1 MLRLSKRIDP
11 DFVAILVLLTLGLIA
26 YSNSFLTTFHYDDFT
41 RIIENDAIFDL
52 SNLGRIYSYCK
63 QRYLTYLTLAIN
75 YKISRFDPTSYH
87 IFNFFIHYFAA
98 LFLYFLVIETWKTPA
113 MKESEPGS
121 PLRVAAFL
129 TAGIFFLHPLQ
140 TQAVTYIIQRAESMA
155 GMFYLG
161 AVLFYVKARLSE
173 SRHGIRGYYLLMIL
187 CGLAAA
193 FSKEIAVTLPITIAI
208 YELFFFNTP
217 LRDLLRNKIMITL
230 IIPAG
235 IIVAYKIGM
244 LIERDFYH
252 DLNVPYTRKQY
263 FFTQFSVLLTY
274 LQLFFWPANQ
284 NLDWDYPVA
293 VTFFQTRTVS
303 SFFLLLL
310 LILLAVLAY
319 KKYRL
324 LSFGIIGFF
333 VTLAPTSS
341 VIPIMDL
348 MYEHRMYLAVGF
360 LAMGSVQILS
370 RGFVELKRLSPRR
383 YKISSVLFILTLL
396 PLLTG
401 LTYARN
407 QVWAN
412 ELTLWQDV
420 VEKSP
425 NKVRP
430 HINYGK
436 ALYGYSW
443 GDVKEVKREF
453 EIARTLCPEC
463 SMAYHNLAFIYWKE
477 GDSETAIELYREAL
491 KRAPDYKEA
500 LYQSGKLYKELNQ
513 WHEARI
519 NLERLVKLSL
529 GYQFVPA
536 YLDLIDVYLE
546 LGLRNEALQLAEI
559 MTRIPDGL
567 PSLDYYRGLAFYKLQ
582 DFAEAKSYFTRQA
595 ARGTKLHSTCLM
607 LGQIHYLEGDYDQ
620 AEAAFGR
627 AIEVSPWSA
636 MAHSNLAMVLEKR
649 GRLAEAS
656 EHLEKARAVQPFSID
671 TTIRLV
677 VLYDRLGDLSRRTEL
692 LRKLLRLN
700 PNSSNFAYLKANM
713 NRDLSQTLNGY
724 AKRFLSGDGS
734 SDTLEAL
741 AIIATL
747 REDFGTAI
755 RQYEAYLETLNN
767 QSKKQRV
774 AKEVLRLERLLS
786 GEETLRTPV

>member
-1 MLRLSKRIDP
+1 MPRLSKRIDP
-11 DFVAILVLLTLGLIA
+11 DFVAILVLLALGLIA

-87 IFNFFIHYFAA
+87 IFNFFIHYFAT

-113 MKESEPGS
+113 MKESESGS

-173 SRHGIRGYYLLMIL
+173 SRRGIRGYYLLMIL

-193 FSKEIAVTLPITIAI
+193 FSKETAVTLPITIAI
-208 YELFFFNTP
+208 YELFFFNTCVK
-217 LRDLLRNKIMITL
+217 DLLRNKIMITL
-230 IIPAG
+230 IVPAG
-235 IIVAYKIGM
+235 IIVAYKLGM

-274 LQLFFWPANQ
+274 LRLFFWPANQ

-293 VTFFQTRTVS
+293 VTFFHTRTVS
-303 SFFLLLL
+303 SFFLLLM
-310 LILLAVLAY
+310 LILLALLAY

-360 LAMGSVQILS
+360 LAMGSVQVLTQLHEYTTRVS
-370 RGFVELKRLSPRR
+370 HRS
-383 YKISSVLFILTLL
+383 YKVFLYSVIFTVL

-407 QVWAN
+407 KVWAN
-412 ELTLWQDV
+412 SLTLWGDV
-420 VEKSP
+420 VQKSP
-425 NKVRP
+425 NKTRP

-436 ALYGYSW
+436 ALYEYSL
-443 GDVKEVKREF
+443 GDLRGAKKEF
-453 EIARTLCPEC
+453 EIARRLCPEC
-463 SMAYHNLAFIYWKE
+463 ATPYHNLAFINWKE
-477 GDSETAIELYREAL
+477 GNHEGAVTLYHEAIKRDS
-491 KRAPDYKEA
+491 DYKEA
-500 LYQSGKLYKELNQ
+500 LYQLGRIYKELNQ
-513 WHEARI
+513 WQEARI
-519 NLERLVKLSL
+519 YLERVINLAS
-529 GYQFVPA
+529 GYQFIPA
-536 YLDLIDVYLE
+536 YLDLIDVYLA
-546 LGLRNEALQLAEI
+546 LGLRNEALQLAEM

-582 DFAEAKSYFTRQA
+582 DFAQAKSYFTRQA

-636 MAHSNLAMVLEKR
+636 PAHSNLAIVLGKR

-656 EHLEKARAVQPFSID
+656 EHLKKARAVEPFSID

-700 PNSSNFAYLKANM
+700 PKSSNFAYLKENV
-713 NRDLSQTLNGY
+713 NRGLSQTLNGY
-724 AKRFLSGDGS
+724 AKRFLSDDGS

-755 RQYEAYLETLNN
+755 RQYQAYLETLNN
-767 QSKKQRV
+767 QSQKKRV
-774 AKEVLRLERLLS
+774 TREIMRLERLLS
-786 GEETLRTPV
+786 GEETLRTPA

>member
-1 MLRLSKRIDP
+1 MPRLSKRIDP
-11 DFVAILVLLTLGLIA
+11 DFVAILLLLALGLIA
-26 YSNSFLTTFHYDDFT
+26 YSNSFLATFHYDDVT
-41 RIIENDAIFDL
+41 RITENDAIFDL
-52 SNLGRIYSYCK
+52 SNLGKIYSYCK
-63 QRYLTYLTLAIN
+63 QRFLTYLTLAIN
-75 YKISRFDPTSYH
+75 YRLSAFDTISYH
-87 IFNFFIHYFAA
+87 IFNFFIHYFAT

-121 PLRVAAFL
+121 PPRVAAFL

-140 TQAVTYIIQRAESMA
+140 TQSVTYIIQRAESMA

-161 AVLFYVKARLSE
+161 AILFYVEARLSE
-173 SRHGIRGYYLLMIL
+173 SRRAAGGYFLLVIL

-193 FSKEIAVTLPITIAI
+193 FSKETAVSLPISIVI
-208 YELFFFNTP
+208 YELFFFNTSV
-217 LRDLLRNKIMITL
+217 RDLLRNKI
-230 IIPAG
+230 IIALFVPAG
-235 IIVAYKIGM
+235 IIVAHKLGM

-252 DLNVPYTRKQY
+252 DVNIPYTRKQY
-263 FFTQFSVLLTY
+263 FLTQFSVLLTY
-274 LQLFFWPANQ
+274 LRLFFWPVNQ

-293 VTFFQTRTVS
+293 VTFFHVRTVS
-303 SFFLLLL
+303 SFFVLLM
-310 LILLAVLAY
+310 LIMLALLAY
-319 KKYRL
+319 KKYRV
-324 LSFGIIGFF
+324 LSFGILGFF

-360 LAMGSVQILS
+360 LAMGCVQVLS
-370 RGFVELKRLSPRR
+370 QGFADFKRLSPRR

-412 ELTLWQDV
+412 DLTLWQDV
-420 VEKSP
+420 VQKSP
-425 NKVRP
+425 NRVRP
-430 HINYGK
+430 RINYGK
-436 ALYGYSW
+436 ALYEHSW
-443 GDVKEVKREF
+443 GYVKEAKREF
-453 EIARTLCPEC
+453 ELARTLCPEC
-463 SMAYHNLAFIYWKE
+463 STPYHNLAFISWKE
-477 GDSETAIELYREAL
+477 GDLEAAVLLYQEAL
-491 KRAPDYKEA
+491 KRDPDYKEA
-500 LYQSGKLYKELNQ
+500 LYHSGKIYKELNQ

-519 NLERLVKLSL
+519 SLERLVKLTS
-529 GYQFVPA
+529 GYRFVPA
-536 YLDLIDVYLE
+536 YLDLIHVYLA
-546 LGLRNEALQLAEI
+546 LGLRHEALQLAEM

-567 PSLDYYRGLAFYKLQ
+567 PSLDYYRGIAFYKLK
-582 DFAEAKSYFTRQA
+582 DFAEAKRYFTRQA
-595 ARGTKLHSTCLM
+595 GRGTKLHSTYLM

-627 AIEVSPWSA
+627 AIEVSPWSTP
-636 MAHSNLAMVLEKR
+636 AHSNLAMVLEKR

-656 EHLEKARAVQPFSID
+656 EHLEKALAVEPFSID

-692 LRKLLRLN
+692 LRKLLGLN
-700 PNSSNFAYLKANM
+700 PNSSNFAYLKANL
-713 NRDLSQTLNGY
+713 NRDLSQTLNDY
-724 AKRFLSGDGS
+724 AKRILSGDGS

-755 RQYEAYLETLNN
+755 RQYQAYLETLDN
-767 QSKKQRV
+767 QRKKQRV
-774 AKEVLRLERLLS
+774 AKEVLRLERLLN
-786 GEETLRTPV
+786 GEETLRTPA